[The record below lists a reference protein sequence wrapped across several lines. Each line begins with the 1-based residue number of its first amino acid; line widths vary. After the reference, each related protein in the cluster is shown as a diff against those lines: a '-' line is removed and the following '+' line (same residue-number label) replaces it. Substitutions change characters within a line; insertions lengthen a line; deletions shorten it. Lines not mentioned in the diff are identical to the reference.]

1 MVLAAGT
8 VKIGPGTLCQIPVS
22 VDGVTK
28 RYLVSVEGCWRA
40 RGVVD
45 GEEVL
50 KPLTDLRQIL
60 SKDTH
65 TGEGGK
71 KNSPALKMVK

>member
-1 MVLAAGT
+1 M
-8 VKIGPGTLCQIPVS
+8 
-22 VDGVTK
+22 DGMAK

-40 RGVVD
+40 RGVVG

-50 KPLTDLRQIL
+50 KLMADLRQIL

-65 TGEGGK
+65 TGGK
-71 KNSPALKMVK
+71 GNKNSPALEMVK

>member
-1 MVLAAGT
+1 M
-8 VKIGPGTLCQIPVS
+8 
-22 VDGVTK
+22 DGMTK

-40 RGVVD
+40 LGVVG

-50 KPLTDLRQIL
+50 KPLADLRQIL

-65 TGEGGK
+65 MGGK
-71 KNSPALKMVK
+71 EIKTLLLWKW